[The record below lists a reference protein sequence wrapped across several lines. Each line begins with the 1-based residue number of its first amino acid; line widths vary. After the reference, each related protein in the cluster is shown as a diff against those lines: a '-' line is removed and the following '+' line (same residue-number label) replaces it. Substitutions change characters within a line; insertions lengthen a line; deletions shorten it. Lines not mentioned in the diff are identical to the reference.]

1 MINMSEDVTHL
12 FKQAQD
18 WFQHSPDE
26 QIPLERWRKNFI
38 STDSRMSI
46 SDDVTIVNVVSK
58 EIIPVLA
65 AISLGASTQ
74 QLAAIMLHHQVTAT
88 DLTRCNYLSAMK
100 LYTGKPKTNLSPWNV
115 IRRMVEAFCSQP
127 VLTQQFLND
136 YPLAYKSPE
145 HQIAVLLSNQ
155 PELWPVTK
163 ARKFIDSIDAG
174 THETGFVYDFLDL
187 STLEMAQIDF
197 NDLTDKEIL
206 LILERSGQLCL
217 EATVE
222 YGFTNE
228 FFIDLLKK
236 PDDQGTIA
244 RNRILEA
251 INQVDDP
258 ALIHRI
264 IQRIAETQPMVWY
277 GGTGAAP
284 LLAEVAQSLDQA
296 KYGVLTTNMVLKLA
310 ILTQPGLKGLVITNH
325 ELLNEPCF
333 DALVSAPQNV
343 LSQLHAELINV
354 DSNAFKTLHF
364 KAISNAFWEG
374 MPTQDVTIPALQDLL
389 THALIALE
397 RYRERLDNPSAGF
410 KKSVH
415 SSDAQDQVRQL
426 VQYAASRIDADY
438 EWMSSL
444 SSSTKAFLAGNG
456 FELKKLNGINN
467 KDRGKLLED
476 QLGL

>member
-1 MINMSEDVTHL
+1 MINMSEDVTPL

-18 WFQHSPDE
+18 WFQTSPDE
-26 QIPLERWRKNFI
+26 QIPLERWRKNFV

-46 SDDVTIVNVVSK
+46 NDGVTIVNVVSK

-65 AISLGASTQ
+65 AISLSASTQ

-88 DLTRCNYLSAMK
+88 DLARCNYLSAMQ
-100 LYTGKPKTNLSPWNV
+100 LYFGKPKTNLSPWNV
-115 IRRMVEAFCSQP
+115 ARRMIEAFCSEP
-127 VLTQQFLND
+127 DLTKHFLND

-145 HQIAVLLSNQ
+145 LQIAVLLSNQ

-163 ARKFIDSIDAG
+163 ARKFIDAIDAG
-174 THETGFVYDFLDL
+174 TLDAGFVYDFLDL

-197 NDLTDKEIL
+197 NDLTDNEIL

-228 FFIDLLKK
+228 FFIDLIKK
-236 PDDQGTIA
+236 PDDKGTIA
-244 RNRILEA
+244 RNRIIEA
-251 INQVDDP
+251 INRVENP
-258 ALIHRI
+258 TLIQRI
-264 IQRIAETQPMVWY
+264 TQRIAETLPMAWN
-277 GGTGAAP
+277 GGTGAEP
-284 LLAEVAQSLDQA
+284 LLAEVGQSLDQA

-333 DALVSAPQNV
+333 DALVSAPHNV
-343 LSQLHAELINV
+343 LSQLHAELIDV
-354 DSNAFKTLHF
+354 DSRAFKTLHF
-364 KAISNAFWEG
+364 KAISNAFWDG
-374 MPTQDVTIPALQDLL
+374 MPTQDITIPALQDLL
-389 THALIALE
+389 THTLTALE

-415 SSDAQDQVRQL
+415 SSEAQNQVRPL

-438 EWMSSL
+438 QWMSSL
-444 SSSTKAFLAGNG
+444 SSATKAFLAGNG
-456 FELKKLNGINN
+456 FELKKLHGINN
-467 KDRGKLLED
+467 KDRGHLLED